1 MSYCL
6 NPNCPKPNHNQRGDQ
21 KCQTC
26 GTPLLLQNR
35 YCAQQPIGQ
44 GGFGVTY
51 LAQDEQRPGQP
62 QCVIKRLKPYSQDTQ
77 SLDTVRR
84 LFDQEAMILEKLG
97 QHDQIPRL
105 LAHFEQDGEFYL
117 VQEYIEG
124 EDLER
129 EIKVLNEPQAIALIQ
144 EILEILQFVH
154 ASGVIHRDLKPS
166 NLIRRKRDNK
176 LVMIDFGAVKEIRNQ
191 ATVETGQRSITVG
204 IGTPGYMPSEQAVG
218 KPRFSSD
225 IYALGMLG
233 IMALTGESDP
243 EEILKNPDTEELMW
257 RDKLKSS
264 ISPGFAQ
271 IIDKMVFYDFRS
283 RYQTVEEVQKAL
295 DGLSGELNYKPTN
308 PTAVNNSS
316 FIPFT
321 TLAVSN
327 PMVVNPVSTIL
338 VSQPREPDR
347 GIPWKEWKSYLPV
360 GVGVL
365 GLGMGSLFFNLLR
378 ERTDWV
384 DVSPSPGLSS
394 PSVSTPESR
403 KEVEKSPS
411 IRSDLGRSTSS
422 TYAADKAAP
431 WHIVDVQRTP
441 QTSLHTAPYE
451 DVSVRFANGRA
462 YRIPLYQAE
471 PVAVLFGGDGTPFL
485 LAEGASCVGCDE
497 HNALRFFMLGG
508 SDLKGF
514 GTRYSYPGAL
524 TDYMPPNALVSRTRT
539 FYGQC
544 LAEPGDAVIWF
555 DEYRDEDYKWQAT
568 KSLVRLSK
576 KGEAFERQPISLSAV
591 VERSK
596 KSRCKELAGRDGPM
610 EP

>member
-117 VQEYIEG
+117 IQEYIEG

-233 IMALTGESDP
+233 IMALTGEADP

-378 ERTDWV
+378 
-384 DVSPSPGLSS
+384 
-394 PSVSTPESR
+394 
-403 KEVEKSPS
+403 
-411 IRSDLGRSTSS
+411 I
-422 TYAADKAAP
+422 
-431 WHIVDVQRTP
+431 
-441 QTSLHTAPYE
+441 
-451 DVSVRFANGRA
+451 F
-462 YRIPLYQAE
+462 
-471 PVAVLFGGDGTPFL
+471 
-485 LAEGASCVGCDE
+485 
-497 HNALRFFMLGG
+497 
-508 SDLKGF
+508 
-514 GTRYSYPGAL
+514 
-524 TDYMPPNALVSRTRT
+524 
-539 FYGQC
+539 
-544 LAEPGDAVIWF
+544 
-555 DEYRDEDYKWQAT
+555 
-568 KSLVRLSK
+568 
-576 KGEAFERQPISLSAV
+576 
-591 VERSK
+591 
-596 KSRCKELAGRDGPM
+596 
-610 EP
+610 